1 MGLYLMLGAVMLP
14 VLCIVGA
21 VDAGEDAGLQ
31 APGAV
36 LRLYDIDSGMQWLP
50 DLAPGQRPNVVRIVP
65 LVDFGAKPGDF
76 APFED
81 NFLTEVSGFI
91 RVEQEGTYTFRLISD
106 DGAHLWIEGRL
117 VVDHDGLHG
126 PDPKDG
132 TVTLD
137 RGHHSFRVRH
147 FEAGGG
153 QRLALLW
160 RPPGEKDESGFV
172 LIPSAALS
180 HDVGESQ
187 VAAPGKKR
195 IIPALRKGVPGDGTE
210 VAGVHPAFARVE
222 KQRPPGG
229 LLQQLRSAMEA
240 GTCALEDGSLVG
252 MWHRQGTAGG
262 SQLRSAGRPGDA
274 ASGRLLVWLPAA
286 TGADRPSVPCL
297 LKRGMYAGQL
307 LVGDAQTG
315 GIKRL
320 FLDPVVDEM
329 QGCVFRFSAGVAD
342 HVSALASAP
351 DGSILV
357 APDPRSEL
365 SLVDVLK
372 PANRS
377 AFEMRAVRAMSNGLS
392 IEFTEA
398 LDPRVGW
405 DPESYYVEQWP
416 WRQTT
421 GEGRPTRD
429 GSSLP
434 VKSASVSQ
442 SGKQVFLEIDGLK
455 EEHLVYLRLL
465 PPCLSQDGAQ
475 PWSTEAWYTLKA
487 IPRGRIGT
495 ILPPPPIAPQN
506 VLTAEE
512 RAAGWRLLFDGK
524 TTRGWR
530 GFRKDHM
537 PDGWQVIKGCLV
549 RMGPGGDIITEQQF
563 DDFELTL
570 EWRISPGGNSGIF
583 FRVSEEEN
591 VVWRTGPEMQVLDN
605 SAHADGRNALTSAG
619 ANYALHAP
627 VRDVTEPVGLFN
639 KVRVLVDCSH
649 VEHWLNG
656 VKIVEYEL
664 ESPEWER
671 LVAASKF
678 KSMPRHGRTKKGHIA
693 LQDHGDK
700 VWYRNIKIR
709 AIDHD

>member
-1 MGLYLMLGAVMLP
+1 
-14 VLCIVGA
+14 
-21 VDAGEDAGLQ
+21 
-31 APGAV
+31 
-36 LRLYDIDSGMQWLP
+36 
-50 DLAPGQRPNVVRIVP
+50 
-65 LVDFGAKPGDF
+65 
-76 APFED
+76 
-81 NFLTEVSGFI
+81 
-91 RVEQEGTYTFRLISD
+91 
-106 DGAHLWIEGRL
+106 
-117 VVDHDGLHG
+117 
-126 PDPKDG
+126 
-132 TVTLD
+132 
-137 RGHHSFRVRH
+137 
-147 FEAGGG
+147 
-153 QRLALLW
+153 
-160 RPPGEKDESGFV
+160 
-172 LIPSAALS
+172 
-180 HDVGESQ
+180 
-187 VAAPGKKR
+187 
-195 IIPALRKGVPGDGTE
+195 
-210 VAGVHPAFARVE
+210 
-222 KQRPPGG
+222 
-229 LLQQLRSAMEA
+229 
-240 GTCALEDGSLVG
+240 
-252 MWHRQGTAGG
+252 
-262 SQLRSAGRPGDA
+262 
-274 ASGRLLVWLPAA
+274 
-286 TGADRPSVPCL
+286 
-297 LKRGMYAGQL
+297 MYAGQL

-315 GIKRL
+315 GIKRV

-342 HVSALASAP
+342 HVSALASTP

-357 APDPRSEL
+357 ATDPLSEL

-372 PANRS
+372 PIDRHT
-377 AFEMRAVRAMSNGLS
+377 FEMCAVRAMSNGLS

-398 LDPRVGW
+398 LDSRVGW

-416 WRQTT
+416 WRHAT

-442 SGKQVFLEIDGLK
+442 SGKQVFLEVDGLK
-455 EEHLVYLRLL
+455 EGHLVYLRLL
-465 PPCLSQDGAQ
+465 PPCLSQDGDR

-495 ILPPPPIAPQN
+495 ILPSPPSAPQN
-506 VLTAEE
+506 LLTAEE

-549 RMGPGGDIITEQQF
+549 RMSPGGDIITEQQF

-605 SAHADGRNALTSAG
+605 SAHADGRNELTSAG

-627 VRDVTEPVGLFN
+627 VRDVAQPVGLFN
-639 KVRVLVDCSH
+639 KVRILVDGSH
-649 VEHWLNG
+649 VEQWLNG